1 MVSLTTELAKEPRGL
16 KLKCL
21 RVKLRVYYCCH
32 SSLSTTLAGKPWR
45 LSTVFCLGLC
55 SRMCHH
61 YLSPDSLNSTSPQ
74 TPCTLP
80 GGPHTYEGWQQNEK
94 SLWFF
99 TVVDPNLHR
108 PRIQHLILHI
118 HTEHR
123 TSPCS
128 MACSQGRDFSHQIPI
143 ILFPFVSF

>member
-21 RVKLRVYYCCH
+21 PLKLRVYYRCH

-45 LSTVFCLGLC
+45 LSMVFCLGLC

-80 GGPHTYEGWQQNEK
+80 VGPHTYEGWQQNEK

-99 TVVDPNLHR
+99 TIVDPNLHR
-108 PRIQHLILHI
+108 PRIPTLSSS
-118 HTEHR
+118 HTHR
-123 TSPCS
+123 
-128 MACSQGRDFSHQIPI
+128 AQGQP
-143 ILFPFVSF
+143 LFPWQGPRAGILVTKSQ